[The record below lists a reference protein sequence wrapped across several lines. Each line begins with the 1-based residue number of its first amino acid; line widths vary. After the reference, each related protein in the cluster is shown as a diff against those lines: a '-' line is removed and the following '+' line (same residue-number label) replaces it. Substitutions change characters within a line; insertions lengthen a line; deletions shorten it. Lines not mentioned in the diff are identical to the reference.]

1 MRLTGNRVGPSNG
14 FVSESLVSP
23 SPFPFLPLHDQ
34 RCSTIPMQNLTA
46 PGDWNR
52 QNSALKHFNW
62 SEGCFK
68 FHFIDADTTD
78 GGPSEWEDYQGA
90 SSFGAEDSSR
100 VTLPSVPVSLSS
112 GAQRAEEVCA

>member
-1 MRLTGNRVGPSNG
+1 
-14 FVSESLVSP
+14 
-23 SPFPFLPLHDQ
+23 
-34 RCSTIPMQNLTA
+34 MQNLTA

-62 SEGCFK
+62 SEGCFD

-90 SSFGAEDSSR
+90 YSLLDDS
-100 VTLPSVPVSLSS
+100 LLLLL
-112 GAQRAEEVCA
+112 CDD